1 MVHKHELRFKISAI
15 YFNKQVGGE
24 FREMTKKRLKNNS
37 AVKKRILLETEALLL
52 ESRTKL
58 EKIRAKLQEIADLQL
73 ELKVKTMGMSRMI
86 KSHF

>member
-1 MVHKHELRFKISAI
+1 
-15 YFNKQVGGE
+15 
-24 FREMTKKRLKNNS
+24 MTKKRLKNNS

>member
-1 MVHKHELRFKISAI
+1 
-15 YFNKQVGGE
+15 
-24 FREMTKKRLKNNS
+24 MTKKRIKNNS
-37 AVKKRILLETEALLL
+37 AVKKRILLETEVLLL

-86 KSHF
+86 KSYF

>member
-1 MVHKHELRFKISAI
+1 
-15 YFNKQVGGE
+15 
-24 FREMTKKRLKNNS
+24 MTKKRIKNNS
-37 AVKKRILLETEALLL
+37 AVKKRILLETEVLLL

>member
-1 MVHKHELRFKISAI
+1 
-15 YFNKQVGGE
+15 
-24 FREMTKKRLKNNS
+24 MTKKRLKNNS
-37 AVKKRILLETEALLL
+37 AVKKRILLETEVLLL